1 MQITIDVSDFVR
13 KAAELRGFGSQVRFA
28 TARALTQTAV
38 AGRDAVRAEMDR
50 AFDRPTPWAKRMVRY
65 EPATKESLE
74 ARVLLSEDTSKNT
87 SAAVALRHEVEGGS
101 RNWKRFEFALQR
113 SGYLGADEIAV
124 PGGAAKI
131 DAYGNM
137 ARSQIIQ
144 ILAYFQ
150 AFSQSGYRANT
161 TAKRKA
167 KLAKG
172 TRNTQGWRFWYKRD
186 RRGRGIYLSTR
197 KLLEGKYVHEDMK
210 PVLMF
215 VRRGNYRARLDMAG
229 AVERVARA
237 SFQGSFDSALAAAIR
252 TAR

>member
-1 MQITIDVSDFVR
+1 MDIQIDVS
-13 KAAELRGFGSQVRFA
+13 ELASLKRRLDGFGSQVRFA

-38 AGRDAVRAEMDR
+38 AGREAVRAEMDR
-50 AFDRPTPWAKRMVRY
+50 AFDRPTPWTKRMVRY
-65 EPATKESLE
+65 EPATKDSLE
-74 ARVLLSEDTSKNT
+74 ARVLLSEDTSKNIPA
-87 SAAVALRHEVEGGS
+87 SLALRHEVEGGA
-101 RNWKRFEFALQR
+101 RNWKRFELQLQR
-113 SGYLGADEIAV
+113 IGMLGLDENAV

-172 TRNTQGWRFWYKRD
+172 TKSTQGWRFWYKRD
-186 RRGRGIYLSTR
+186 RPGRGIYLSTR

-210 PVLMF
+210 PILMF
-215 VRRGNYRARLDMAG
+215 VRRGRYTGRLDMAG

-237 SFQGSFDSALAAAIR
+237 TFQGSFKTALAAAMR